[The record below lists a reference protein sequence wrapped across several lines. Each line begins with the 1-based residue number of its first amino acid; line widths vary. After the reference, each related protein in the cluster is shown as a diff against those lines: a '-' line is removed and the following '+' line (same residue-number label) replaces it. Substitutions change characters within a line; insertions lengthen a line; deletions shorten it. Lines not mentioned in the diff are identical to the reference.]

1 MTAVARDGAT
11 GGGCV
16 VTLHVFESPSTELMH
31 RLEGG
36 DVALSDAIVSLREEL
51 SHRLDLL
58 AFVVSG
64 LEELDWEIRLE
75 GENIVATA
83 ALSPESA
90 REQLEDFGVTGP
102 LCVVADLDDTGWP
115 VIQPLDASRATP

>member
-1 MTAVARDGAT
+1 MTAVARDGGT

-16 VTLHVFESPSTELMH
+16 VTLHVFESPSAELMH

-36 DVALSDAIVSLREEL
+36 DIALSDAIVSLRAEL

-64 LEELDWEIRLE
+64 LEELGWDIRLE
-75 GENIVATA
+75 GEDIVATA
-83 ALSPESA
+83 SLSPESA
-90 REQLEDFGVTGP
+90 REQLEDFGITGP

-115 VIQPLDASRATP
+115 VIQPLDGTSVTQ

>member
-1 MTAVARDGAT
+1 MTTAAGDGAT

-16 VTLHVFESPSTELMH
+16 VTLHVFESPSAELTH

-36 DVALSDAIVSLREEL
+36 GVALSDAIVALRAEL

-64 LEELDWEIRLE
+64 LEELGWDIRLQ
-75 GENIVATA
+75 GQDVVATTN
-83 ALSPESA
+83 LSPESA
-90 REQLEDFGVTGP
+90 REQLEDRGITGP
-102 LCVVADLDDTGWP
+102 MCVVADLDDTGWP
-115 VIQPLDASRATP
+115 VIRPLDAAPVTS

>member
-1 MTAVARDGAT
+1 MTAVARNAASE
-11 GGGCV
+11 GGCV
-16 VTLHVFESPSTELMH
+16 VTLHVFESPSAELMH

-36 DVALSDAIVSLREEL
+36 DIALSDAIVSLRAEL

-64 LEELDWEIRLE
+64 LEELGWDIRLE
-75 GENIVATA
+75 GEDIVATA
-83 ALSPESA
+83 VLSPEAA
-90 REQLEDFGVTGP
+90 REQLEDFGITGP

-115 VIQPLDASRATP
+115 VIQPLDAASVAP

>member
-1 MTAVARDGAT
+1 MTAVARNAASE
-11 GGGCV
+11 GGCV
-16 VTLHVFESPSTELMH
+16 VTLHVFESPSAELMH

-36 DVALSDAIVSLREEL
+36 DIALSDAIVSLRAEL

-64 LEELDWEIRLE
+64 LEELGWDIRLE
-75 GENIVATA
+75 GEDIVATA
-83 ALSPESA
+83 VLSPEAA
-90 REQLEDFGVTGP
+90 REQLEDFGITGP

-115 VIQPLDASRATP
+115 VIQPLDTASVAP

>member
-1 MTAVARDGAT
+1 MTAAAHDGA

-16 VTLHVFESPSTELMH
+16 VKLHVFESPSAELMH

-36 DVALSDAIVSLREEL
+36 DVALSDAIVSLRAEL

-58 AFVVSG
+58 AFVVAG
-64 LEELDWEIRLE
+64 LEELGWDIRLE
-75 GENIVATA
+75 GEDIVATA
-83 ALSPESA
+83 ALSPEAA
-90 REQLEDFGVTGP
+90 REQLEDFGITGP

-115 VIQPLDASRATP
+115 VIQPLDVSRATP

>member
-1 MTAVARDGAT
+1 MTTDAGDGGT

-16 VTLHVFESPSTELMH
+16 VTLHVFGSPSAELMH

-36 DVALSDAIVSLREEL
+36 DDTLSNAIVTLRAEL

-64 LEELDWEIRLE
+64 LEELGWDIRLE
-75 GENIVATA
+75 GQDIVATA

-90 REQLEDFGVTGP
+90 QEQLEDRGITGP
-102 LCVVADLDDTGWP
+102 LCVVADLDDAGWP
-115 VIQPLDASRATP
+115 VIQPLDASSVAP

>member
-1 MTAVARDGAT
+1 MSEIAPEAGA

-16 VTLHVFESPSTELMH
+16 VALHVFGTPSAELMH

-36 DVALSDAIVSLREEL
+36 DVALSAAIVSLRAEL

-64 LEELDWEIRLE
+64 LEELGWDLRLE
-75 GENIVATA
+75 GEDIMATA
-83 ALSPESA
+83 ALSPEAA
-90 REQLEDFGVTGP
+90 REQLEDRGITGP
-102 LCVVADLDDTGWP
+102 LCVVADLDDDGWP
-115 VIQPLDASRATP
+115 VLRALHAAPVAP